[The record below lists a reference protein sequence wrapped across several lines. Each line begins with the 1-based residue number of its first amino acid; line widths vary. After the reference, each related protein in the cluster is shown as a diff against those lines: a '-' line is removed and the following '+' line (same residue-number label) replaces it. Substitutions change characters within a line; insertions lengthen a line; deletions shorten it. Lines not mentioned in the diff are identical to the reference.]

1 VERTQHIATRLS
13 TYPPRFIG
21 KPSVIMRLGS
31 SHISGAPA
39 QVLRTMRGCLPSPPP
54 DGFPRALH
62 ILNSS
67 PTLAVDSIVA
77 NRTPPRRATGMI
89 SIRVD
94 TSVDATA
101 WNATVRATGGTIFHT
116 AEWAAYTRAEQQNA
130 VPHYYTL
137 IDGDGSIA
145 GVALG
150 FRASSRRRLAAAL
163 NARRWIDALPVI
175 RSGSTTTVSEF
186 VGLIENH
193 ARAAGDVTFKIGSFA
208 SPSSEAV
215 LAPMGFALARRL
227 EFELDLSRDEKAL
240 WDAMDVKRRQRIKKA
255 KKSGVEVRELE
266 GLEGAKHLRR
276 LQEASFER
284 ISARGGPSL
293 DRAGDDQ
300 NDSILAFTN
309 AGVGRVVGGFVDGA
323 CVSAGFF
330 TTFNGL
336 AYYAVSGHDARGL
349 ETQAPSLMLWETLLR
364 LQREGFTR
372 LNLGGCGVDA
382 IVEGSPEHGVY
393 SYKKAFGGTTLECAT
408 GEKVLRPRVRKM
420 AELLRGV
427 VR

>member
-1 VERTQHIATRLS
+1 
-13 TYPPRFIG
+13 
-21 KPSVIMRLGS
+21 
-31 SHISGAPA
+31 
-39 QVLRTMRGCLPSPPP
+39 
-54 DGFPRALH
+54 
-62 ILNSS
+62 LNSS
-67 PTLAVDSIVA
+67 PTLAVDTIVA
-77 NRTPPRRATGMI
+77 NGLPPRGAAGMT
-89 SIRVD
+89 SLRVA
-94 TSVDATA
+94 TSVDAAA
-101 WNATVRATGGTIFHT
+101 WNATVRDCGGTIFHT

-130 VPHYYTL
+130 LPQYYTL
-137 IDGDGSIA
+137 IDGDGTIA

-150 FRASSRRRLAAAL
+150 FRVASRRRLAAAL
-163 NARRWIDALPVI
+163 NARRWIDAMPAV
-175 RSGSTTTVSEF
+175 RSGSTATVSEF
-186 VGLIENH
+186 VGLIEQH
-193 ARAAGDVTFKIGSFA
+193 ARAAGDVTLTVGSFA

-215 LAPMGFALARRL
+215 LAPMGFSLARRL
-227 EFELDLSRDEKAL
+227 EFELDLTRDEKAL

-255 KKSGVEVRELE
+255 KKSAVEVRELD
-266 GLEGAKHLRR
+266 GPEGAKHLRR

-293 DRAGDDQ
+293 DRAADGE
-300 NDSILAFTN
+300 NDSILAFTR
-309 AGVGRVVGGFVDGA
+309 ARVGRVVGGFVDGT

-372 LNLGGCGVDA
+372 LNLGGCGIDA
-382 IVEGSPEHGVY
+382 LVEGSPEHGVY

-408 GEKVLRPRVRKM
+408 GEKVLRPRTRKM